1 MALAF
6 NIFNRMTR
14 IQFKFRCKKALH
26 VTPPCYCQMTNIK
39 IPIHRSIRRIAACYF
54 WCLHS
59 KSTRIC
65 INYFIE
71 MWGRSTYST
80 VLKGGK
86 YIFLIAAVVVVIVW
100 EVYVERSKFILCTLF
115 IHTTWSEMEYKRQE
129 ISWRKERNVDFI
141 HKWCQKSLKIQKK
154 TFSCRLRGKEIWN
167 KTFNQ
172 LNNNN
177 NVHWIKRLLRKWM
190 KESWMNKNS
199 VI

>member
-1 MALAF
+1 M
-6 NIFNRMTR
+6 
-14 IQFKFRCKKALH
+14 Q
-26 VTPPCYCQMTNIK
+26 
-39 IPIHRSIRRIAACYF
+39 
-54 WCLHS
+54 
-59 KSTRIC
+59 KSTAC
-65 INYFIE
+65 HTSLLLSNDKYKD
-71 MWGRSTYST
+71 SYSSEHKKNCCLLLL
-80 VLKGGK
+80 VPPFKIHSNLHKLFYWDVRKK
-86 YIFLIAAVVVVIVW
+86 YIQHSLERRKIYFFDCCRRRRHRLRND
-100 EVYVERSKFILCTLF
+100 VERSKFILCTLF

-141 HKWCQKSLKIQKK
+141 HKWCQKSLNIQKK